1 MIYTSDLFLS
11 DMQSVARNYVADID
25 GFVGSD
31 KALFFHTNG
40 STIQQYD
47 MLQNTDQVNN
57 FYSQQM
63 GEPWAKNIEH

>member
-1 MIYTSDLFLS
+1 
-11 DMQSVARNYVADID
+11 MQSVARNYVADID
-25 GFVGSD
+25 GFVVSD

-63 GEPWAKNIEH
+63 GEP